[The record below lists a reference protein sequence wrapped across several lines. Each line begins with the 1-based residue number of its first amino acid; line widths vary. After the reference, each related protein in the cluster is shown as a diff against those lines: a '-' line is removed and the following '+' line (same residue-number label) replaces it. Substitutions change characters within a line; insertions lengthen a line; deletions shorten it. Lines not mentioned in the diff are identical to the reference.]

1 MERNGNSG
9 MTLPGTR
16 ESWGTPQD
24 RVETQRRR
32 QRAGEQGDKI
42 NRTLGMRDCDR
53 SWEARIPKGET
64 LRETEAEPRET
75 LEAEA
80 PDARGGVGK
89 AGRNGVPVLSFR
101 PYRLFGSEDSVL
113 LFRPWRT
120 QPELSPQTGV

>member
-9 MTLPGTR
+9 MILPGTR

-32 QRAGEQGDKI
+32 RQRAWEQGDKI
-42 NRTLGMRDCDR
+42 NRTLGMRDCDG
-53 SWEARIPKGET
+53 SWEAQIPKGET
-64 LRETEAEPRET
+64 LRETETEPRET
-75 LEAEA
+75 LEAEH
-80 PDARGGVGK
+80 PMLGVGK

-113 LFRPWRT
+113 
-120 QPELSPQTGV
+120 